1 VKTLVISKD
10 KDRQVMARIAGV
22 DLPINKK
29 ILFALPYIYGIGP
42 SLSKKILTE
51 VKVDPD
57 KRVKDLTEP
66 EISKIQK
73 AVDGLQVEGDL
84 RRVVAQNI
92 RRLEEIGTY
101 RGLRHRK
108 NLPTRGQRTRSNAR
122 TKRGK
127 RMTVGAI
134 KKEVALRMEA
144 AAKKN
149 TAAGQGK

>member
-1 VKTLVISKD
+1 
-10 KDRQVMARIAGV
+10 MARIAGV